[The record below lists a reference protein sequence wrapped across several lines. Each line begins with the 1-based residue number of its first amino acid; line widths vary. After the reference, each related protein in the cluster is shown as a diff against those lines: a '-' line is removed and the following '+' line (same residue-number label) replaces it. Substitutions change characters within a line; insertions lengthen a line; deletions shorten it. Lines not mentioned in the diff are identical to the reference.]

1 MFETLDASLLAIE
14 CFFIID
20 NMNYYLA
27 PLEGITTRIYR
38 NAVHDFF
45 GDGISKYYTPFL
57 VVHEKRAM
65 SSKELSE
72 ILPENNKGINLVPQ
86 ILADDV
92 DGFLRIDSA
101 LYDYGY
107 REVNL
112 NLGCP
117 SKTVASKGR
126 GSGFLGRPQALNEFL
141 AEIYDKRKCE
151 ISIKTRIG
159 EIDPDEFDDLIEIF
173 NKYPV
178 KELIIHP
185 RVRYEYYKGKPH
197 RDVFYK
203 ACAKSFNPV
212 SYNGDIQG
220 RSDVDEVL
228 NGCGGKLDSFMI
240 GRGMIRDP
248 SLIRQLAG
256 GEPYSKE
263 ELKEFL
269 KRLRMDYSQVFSG
282 ETPVLQ
288 KLKEIWS
295 YMEADFAKSDT
306 LAQSQCVTKEL
317 LKCKSLS
324 EYKMLEMKILSS
336 I

>member
-1 MFETLDASLLAIE
+1 MDDA
-14 CFFIID
+14 D
-20 NMNYYLA
+20 NAEDTMIYSLA

-45 GDGISKYYTPFL
+45 GDGILKYYTPFL

-65 SSKELSE
+65 SSKEINE
-72 ILPENNKGINLVPQ
+72 ILPENNEGVNLIPQ
-86 ILADDV
+86 ILADDA
-92 DGFLRIDSA
+92 DGFLRIASA

-117 SKTVASKGR
+117 SKTVAGKGR
-126 GSGFLGRPQALNEFL
+126 GSGFLGRPCELDGFL
-141 AEIYDKRKCE
+141 AEIYDKSKCD

-159 EIDPDEFDDLIEIF
+159 EKSTDEFDELMEIF
-173 NKYPV
+173 NKYPI

-185 RVRYEYYKGKPH
+185 RIRYEYYKGSPH

-203 ACAKSFNPV
+203 GAAESLNPV
-212 SYNGDIQG
+212 CYNGDIQG
-220 RSDVDEVL
+220 QTDVDEVL
-228 NGCGGKLDSFMI
+228 KGTGDKLESIMI

-248 SLIRQLAG
+248 SLIRQLSG
-256 GEPYSKE
+256 GSHYSKA
-263 ELKEFL
+263 ELKDFL
-269 KRLRMDYSQVFSG
+269 KRLRMDYSQVYSG

-295 YMEADFAKSDT
+295 YMGSDFDT
-306 LAQSQCVTKEL
+306 KNL
-317 LKCKSLS
+317 LKSRSLS
-324 EYKMLEMKILSS
+324 EYKMLEMQIISDPKSS
-336 I
+336 QVCYN

>member
-1 MFETLDASLLAIE
+1 
-14 CFFIID
+14 
-20 NMNYYLA
+20 MNNFYLA

-38 NAVHDFF
+38 NALHDFF
-45 GDGISKYYTPFL
+45 GEGIQKYFTPFL

-65 SSKELSE
+65 SNKEIKE
-72 ILPENNKGINLVPQ
+72 ILPENNKGIKLIPQ
-86 ILADDV
+86 ILADDAE
-92 DGFLRIDSA
+92 GFLRIDAA
-101 LYDYGY
+101 LYDFGY

-117 SKTVASKGR
+117 SKTVAGKGR
-126 GSGFLGRPQALNEFL
+126 GSGFLGRVCRLDDFL
-141 AEIYDKRKCE
+141 SEIYEKSRCD
-151 ISIKTRIG
+151 ISIKARIG
-159 EIDPDEFDDLIEIF
+159 EKSPDEFKDLLEIF

-185 RVRYEYYKGKPH
+185 RIRYEYYKGTPH
-197 RDVFYK
+197 RDVFYE
-203 ACAKSFNPV
+203 AAAKSLVPL

-220 RSDVDEVL
+220 QADIDEVVK
-228 NGCGGKLDSFMI
+228 GSGGKLDSVMI
-240 GRGMIRDP
+240 GRGMLRDP

-256 GEPYSKE
+256 GKHYNKE
-263 ELKEFL
+263 EIKEFL
-269 KRLRMDYSQVFSG
+269 KRLRMDYSQELSG

-295 YMEADFAKSDT
+295 YMAADYEKSDT
-306 LAQSQCVTKEL
+306 LAQSQSVTCDQSQSVKDI
-317 LKCKSLS
+317 LKCRSLA

>member
-1 MFETLDASLLAIE
+1 MIRYS
-14 CFFIID
+14 
-20 NMNYYLA
+20 LA

-38 NAVHDFF
+38 NAVHDLF
-45 GDGISKYYTPFL
+45 GDGIAKYYTPFL

-65 SSKELSE
+65 SSKEIKE
-72 ILPENNKGINLVPQ
+72 ILPENNEGINLIPQ
-86 ILADDV
+86 ILADDA
-92 DGFLRIDSA
+92 DGFTRIDHK
-101 LYDYGY
+101 LFEYGY

-117 SKTVASKGR
+117 SKTVAGKGR
-126 GSGFLGRPQALNEFL
+126 GSGFLSRLHALDEFL
-141 AEIYDKRKCE
+141 GSIYENRKCE

-159 EIDPDEFDDLIEIF
+159 EKSPDEFDELMEIF
-173 NKYPV
+173 DKYPV
-178 KELIIHP
+178 NELIIHP
-185 RVRYEYYKGKPH
+185 RIRYEYYKGKPH

-203 ACAKSFNPV
+203 AAARSLVPV

-220 RSDVDEVL
+220 RADVDEVFK
-228 NGCGGKLDSFMI
+228 GSGGKLDSVMI

-248 SLIRQLAG
+248 SLIRQLTG
-256 GEPYSKE
+256 GEHYTRE

-269 KRLRMDYSQVFSG
+269 KRLRMDYSQVFLG

-295 YMEADFAKSDT
+295 YMGADFAKSDT

-317 LKCKSLS
+317 LKCKSLA